1 MFDTVMNLVKE
12 WNVTG
17 ICLRLALA
25 TFVGVIIG
33 LDREYKNKG
42 AGIKHMRWCVLA
54 RLWQ

>member
-1 MFDTVMNLVKE
+1 MFDTIMNLVKE

-33 LDREYKNKG
+33 LDREYK
-42 AGIKHMRWCVLA
+42 IKA
-54 RLWQ
+54 QG